1 MISANEQ
8 QERRA
13 RLLPRVLTAIAAIL
27 AVYIIAVFSLLPGF
41 TPAKVAGFAA
51 FLILATAAFA
61 SRYQRFYYASA
72 ISLLATILLGGF
84 AASLTNGGLQ
94 GYVTPI
100 LLTAPVAAAVFLNKK
115 YVYGVVGLLMV
126 IFVAQLILEQR
137 GLVSPTPYS
146 EETVQI
152 AALIM
157 MATVTLICAAAIGF
171 FTQQSDRNIKLL
183 LDSQARLTQAN
194 AATHEQRLL
203 AEQRKEQAEAAA
215 ETESRFF
222 STMSHEIRT
231 PLNGVLGMAQVLEN
245 TKLDDQQ
252 KECLRVMQSCG
263 ESLLFLINDLL
274 DLAKLDS
281 GQYQISQRPVDFRSL
296 IKSVEDV
303 VQAEIAQ
310 KKLSYEAIIN
320 VDRETRYL
328 GDEAVLK
335 QILTNLV
342 GNAVKFTDKG
352 AITVLVEAADQDAI
366 KFSVKDTGPG
376 IDAKQHSKIF
386 SRFRQA
392 DDEVTR
398 DKGGTGLGL
407 AICKKFVDLM
417 GGDIGV
423 HNNKTGGATFWFT
436 TPMKS
441 ADKEDLSP
449 VYQSRSQYIA

>member
-1 MISANEQ
+1 MISVDEQ

-27 AVYIIAVFSLLPGF
+27 AMYIVTVFSLLPGF
-41 TPAKVAGFAA
+41 TPAKVAGAIA
-51 FLILATAAFA
+51 FLVLAAAAVA
-61 SRYQRFYYASA
+61 SRHQRFYHASA
-72 ISLLATILLGGF
+72 ISLLATILIGGF

-115 YVYGVVGLLMV
+115 YVYGVVGLLIL
-126 IFVAQLILEQR
+126 IFVAQVFLEQR
-137 GLVSPTPYS
+137 GAVSPTPYS

-157 MATVTLICAAAIGF
+157 MVTITLICAAAIGF

-252 KECLRVMQSCG
+252 RECLRVMQSCG

-281 GQYQISQRPVDFRSL
+281 GQYQLNQRPVDFASL
-296 IKSVEDV
+296 VRSVEDV

-310 KKLSYEAIIN
+310 KELSYEAIIN
-320 VDRETRYL
+320 VDRENRYL
-328 GDEAVLK
+328 GDEAILK
-335 QILTNLV
+335 QVLTNLV

-352 AITVLVEAADQDAI
+352 AITVLVETIDDGAI

-376 IDAKQHSKIF
+376 VDAKQQSEIF

-392 DDEVTR
+392 DDENTR
-398 DKGGTGLGL
+398 EKGGTGLGL
-407 AICKKFVDLM
+407 AICKKFVALM

-436 TPMKS
+436 TPMKL
-441 ADKEDLSP
+441 AGEEDLGP
-449 VYQSRSQYIA
+449 IYESRSQHSA